1 MSVGFITS
9 GTDLFQL
16 RKESQ
21 AAVYSCFE
29 VGFSFAANVPSDFV
43 TVIEMTESGEQVVVA
58 YQVPEAFS
66 TGELPGFFVDVA
78 GFTQAA
84 LLSDFSRDIEL
95 VAFETT
101 SRPTP
106 GGESK

>member
-1 MSVGFITS
+1 M
-9 GTDLFQL
+9 
-16 RKESQ
+16 ESQ

-43 TVIEMTESGEQVVVA
+43 TVIEMTESEDREVLVA

-66 TGELPGFFVDVA
+66 TGELSNFLVDVA

-84 LLSDFSRDIEL
+84 LLADFSRDIEL

-101 SRPTP
+101 PRPTP